1 MQRVREE
8 RGWAWTSDAPSCL
21 HKLWG
26 QVLEYQPSV
35 QKENNLELF
44 FYVFLEKNRLKLGLF
59 RSYHWLCAAVKKSL
73 CGSEWSCARCK
84 EGKELENSEKNLGK
98 RDIGDDELVGH
109 EVKKLIYKAWLGCAK
124 NGNVDTG
131 TGKSKGFQCEAE
143 EGVPVNGEGTDAK
156 EKSSLNVDE
165 SIEALEEWLKK
176 N

>member
-59 RSYHWLCAAVKKSL
+59 RSYHWLCAAVKKSR
-73 CGSEWSCARCK
+73 CGSKWSCTRCK
-84 EGKELENSEKNLGK
+84 LGREELEESEKNLGK
-98 RDIGDDELVGH
+98 RDIGDDELGH

-124 NGNVDTG
+124 NGIVDTE
-131 TGKSKGFQCEAE
+131 TKSCQSEAE
-143 EGVPVNGEGTDAK
+143 EGVPVNGEGTDAM